1 MNKKES
7 NSNPKRL
14 VIIPARGGSKRIS
27 GKNLVGVCGSPII
40 WYPIETAS
48 ASSLFHEVLVSSG
61 DAKILDFASKV
72 GNITISQSPK
82 ELSGDYSTIFSTL
95 K

>member
-1 MNKKES
+1 
-7 NSNPKRL
+7 
-14 VIIPARGGSKRIS
+14 
-27 GKNLVGVCGSPII
+27 
-40 WYPIETAS
+40 
-48 ASSLFHEVLVSSG
+48 LVSSG

-72 GNITISQSPK
+72 GNITISKSPK